1 MGQKRKHIHTLL
13 QCIETS
19 SLLTQRASSSFG
31 GFTKKIKPKKKLE
44 KKNMTAPQAVSQAT
58 TSPLKRFAVASTS
71 TCAAEASTYGK
82 CILASYTDMKKD
94 ACKAEFEHFGR
105 CLRKAVSI
113 LSFLEFV
120 CSYSYES

>member
-1 MGQKRKHIHTLL
+1 
-13 QCIETS
+13 
-19 SLLTQRASSSFG
+19 
-31 GFTKKIKPKKKLE
+31 
-44 KKNMTAPQAVSQAT
+44 MTAPQAVSQAT

-113 LSFLEFV
+113 LSFLKIF